1 MCGVA
6 GIYAYHYASNPVD
19 RDELLR
25 IRDHMRKRGPD
36 AEGAW
41 YSHDGHVGLAH
52 RRLAIIDLDPRA
64 NQPML
69 SEDGKLAISF
79 NGEIYNYK
87 ALRQKLEAQGCRFRT
102 QSDTEVLLQMYRLHG
117 DQMFGEL
124 RGMYAFALWDAN
136 KKALLLA
143 RDPYGIKPL
152 YYADD
157 GWTCR
162 VASQVKALVAGGKV
176 SKDPE
181 PAGIV
186 GFYLLGSVPEPF
198 TLYQEIRAVPA
209 GSYLWV
215 DSIGAHAPVQHFSIA
230 KTWADAFASPRETGR
245 GRREAAGE
253 GGAPGEGLI
262 RAALLD
268 SVRHHLVAD
277 VPVGAFLSS
286 GVDSGALVGLMRD
299 AGQQHIKTVT
309 VAFDEYQGRAE
320 DEAPLA
326 AETARAYGTDHHVYR
341 VTRQEFEADLPR
353 ILEAMDQPS
362 IDGINTWFVAK
373 ATAEQGLKVAIS
385 GLGGDELFGG
395 YPSFRDVPRWA
406 SLLRFPSR
414 VPGAGLLFRALASLL
429 FPGGVNPKA
438 RGLLQFGGSYA
449 GAWFLKR
456 GLFMPSELNA
466 VLAPDIAREG
476 LHRLRLNPYLA
487 AQLQP
492 DPGSAFGRVS
502 ALESSLYMR
511 NQLLR
516 DTDWASMAHSLE
528 VRVPLV
534 DSALLQ
540 AVAAFASPRLR
551 GEADARSAAGEGHV
565 PTKSLLANSPTT
577 PLPSAVM
584 ARAKTGFSIPV
595 AQWLQEHRQLDHWR
609 RAPTLTRANTPWARR
624 WSHVIGSGFL
634 PLPACG
640 ERAG

>member
-19 RDELLR
+19 RDELIR

-41 YSHDGHVGLAH
+41 YSADGHMGLAH
-52 RRLAIIDLDPRA
+52 RRLSIIDLDARS

-69 SEDGKLAISF
+69 SDDGSLVISF

-87 ALRQKLEAQGCRFRT
+87 ALRQQLEGQGCRFRT

-117 DQMFGEL
+117 DKMFAEL
-124 RGMYAFALWDAN
+124 RGMYAFALWDAT

-143 RDPYGIKPL
+143 RDTYGIKPL

-162 VASQVKALVAGGKV
+162 VASQVKALLAGRGV

-186 GFYLLGSVPEPF
+186 GFYLLGSVPEPY

-209 GSYLWV
+209 GSYVWV
-215 DSIGAHAPVQHFSIA
+215 TSIGAHAPVQHFSIA
-230 KTWADAFASPRETGR
+230 QVWADAARHGGHGPPYDASRSVGQHGSSGSVGRAMPAVET
-245 GRREAAGE
+245 
-253 GGAPGEGLI
+253 I

-268 SVRHHLVAD
+268 SVKHHLVAD

-309 VAFDEYQGRAE
+309 VAFDEFQGKSE
-320 DEAPLA
+320 DESPLA
-326 AETARAYGTDHHVYR
+326 AETAKTYGTDHHVRR
-341 VTRQEFEADLPR
+341 VTKAEFLTDLPR

-373 ATAEQGLKVAIS
+373 ATAEQGLKVAVS

-395 YPSFRDVPRWA
+395 YASFRDIPRWVSMLRLP
-406 SLLRFPSR
+406 SL
-414 VPGAGLLFRALASLL
+414 VPGSGLLFRALAPII
-429 FPGGVNPKA
+429 FPRANPKL
-438 RGLLQFGGSYA
+438 RNMLQFGGNYA

-456 GLFMPSELNA
+456 GLFMPSELSSLLDPGT
-466 VLAPDIAREG
+466 VREG
-476 LHRLRLNPYLA
+476 LRRLRLHHHLA
-487 AQLQP
+487 ALLEP
-492 DPGSAFGRVS
+492 DPGTPFGRVS
-502 ALESSLYMR
+502 TLESALYMR

-528 VRVPLV
+528 ARVPLV
-534 DSALLQ
+534 DATLLQ
-540 AVAAFASPRLR
+540 AVGRQSFADNAFA
-551 GEADARSAAGEGHV
+551 G
-565 PTKSLLANSPTT
+565 
-577 PLPSAVM
+577 
-584 ARAKTGFSIPV
+584 KTGGMGMPPYKLI
-595 AQWLQEHRQLDHWR
+595 
-609 RAPTLTRANTPWARR
+609 RA
-624 WSHVIGSGFL
+624 
-634 PLPACG
+634 
-640 ERAG
+640 E